1 MIGGDSVSDFVNT
14 TSGIA
19 QGVTAKFGVG
29 GAGVVAGAVSPPP
42 SGSFITTISGA
53 FITTLSGDYLVTN

>member
-14 TSGIA
+14 TSGVA

-42 SGSFITTISGA
+42 NVYNQNSSTWIAI
-53 FITTLSGDYLVTN
+53 N